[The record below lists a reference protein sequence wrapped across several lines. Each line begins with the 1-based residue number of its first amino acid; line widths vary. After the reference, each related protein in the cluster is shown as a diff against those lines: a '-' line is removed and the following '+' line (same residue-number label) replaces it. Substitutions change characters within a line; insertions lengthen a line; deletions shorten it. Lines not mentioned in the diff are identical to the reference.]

1 MNERESTALDRHYLY
16 KCTTEDTIRETL
28 VISDSSHLAHKNCQ
42 VDQIQCSDSWY
53 VRLSVQDSWGVIL
66 SVYWTCHL
74 ELSLFLC
81 QVCHVTL
88 LFQVKTENPPLLPTD
103 FSLSFLFPS
112 NPWLLCLF
120 FFGVLVDVWVCGMVI
135 CFVSALGSHEMG
147 RHKLPIIIIIR
158 IKQEDCYSLW
168 DFSQVISALDFF
180 FSPQIRN
187 SLHARG
193 YKVWMDIDNIS
204 GSTLQAMAEAV
215 EDSSVV
221 LLCMSQRYKDSPNC
235 RTGM

>member
-1 MNERESTALDRHYLY
+1 
-16 KCTTEDTIRETL
+16 
-28 VISDSSHLAHKNCQ
+28 
-42 VDQIQCSDSWY
+42 
-53 VRLSVQDSWGVIL
+53 
-66 SVYWTCHL
+66 
-74 ELSLFLC
+74 
-81 QVCHVTL
+81 
-88 LFQVKTENPPLLPTD
+88 
-103 FSLSFLFPS
+103 
-112 NPWLLCLF
+112 
-120 FFGVLVDVWVCGMVI
+120 
-135 CFVSALGSHEMG
+135 MG